1 MVLDASQWQPGNYAG
16 FGEMPCRTQY
26 RSAATHRYVYAGR
39 PGSEFKEFG
48 SEIKFFPGAVSF
60 QIIFLG

>member
-1 MVLDASQWQPGNYAG
+1 MVLDASQCQPGN
-16 FGEMPCRTQY
+16 
-26 RSAATHRYVYAGR
+26 YAGR

-60 QIIFLG
+60 QIIFLGQTPVEYKDLILEIY